1 MSLPPPRGLRY
12 NNVEGSV
19 EISRQFAIASLSN
32 IIKKISMHDPQ
43 PLRYRNIRK
52 DSHELLVTII
62 HHKNTWTTEWAEDLE
77 KIVASARRAG
87 VLREKT

>member
-32 IIKKISMHDPQ
+32 IIKKINMYDTH

-52 DSHELLVTII
+52 DAHELLVTII